1 MTAGMSLRAA
11 GMPGPASGADDGSD
25 STERGLTGERREG
38 GLPATAAFQPSTRD
52 LLDLIGD
59 GIVSTDENGHILL
72 FNRAAEDMFG
82 YSRDEVIGRPVENLM
97 PERFRVT
104 HRQEVGAYASSTSG
118 RARLMGQRREVV
130 GRRRSGMEF
139 PLEATLTRQVIAGR
153 MVFTV
158 VVRDVTDRHV
168 LEEERRL
175 LAAEL
180 AHRMKNNLAVVTS
193 IISLTA
199 RGKESVQEY
208 QRALQGR
215 LGAIARANESL
226 VQGARSGTAL
236 LDLVAAELTPFSD
249 PKSGNVALDG
259 PHVVIPSALA
269 LTLALVIHE
278 LATNAVKYGALSVAE
293 GRLDVVWALASG
305 DDQLVLD
312 WRETGGPE
320 VSAPGKRGFGME
332 LIERS
337 IARSVG
343 GDVRLD
349 FPPEGLRCRISVPL
363 SSAQESHADT
373 STL

>member
-1 MTAGMSLRAA
+1 MTAGKSLRAA
-11 GMPGPASGADDGSD
+11 GPAGPVSDIDDGPD
-25 STERGLTGERREG
+25 SIARERARATEEQG
-38 GLPATAAFQPSTRD
+38 GLPANAAFQPSAED
-52 LLDLIGD
+52 LLELVGD
-59 GIVSTDENGHILL
+59 GIVSTDENGIILS

-82 YSRDEVIGRPVENLM
+82 YPRDQVIGRPVENLM

-104 HRQEVGAYASSTSG
+104 HRQEVGTYASSASG
-118 RARLMGQRREVV
+118 RARSMGQRREVV
-130 GRRRSGMEF
+130 GRRRSGVEF
-139 PLEATLTRQVIAGR
+139 PLEATLSRQVIAER
-153 MVFTV
+153 TVLMV

-168 LEEERRL
+168 LEEHRRL

-180 AHRMKNNLAVVTS
+180 AHRMQNNLAVVTS

-199 RGKESVQEY
+199 RGKNSVQEY

-226 VQGARSGTAL
+226 VRGTWSGTSL
-236 LDLVAAELTPFSD
+236 LDLLAAELAPFND

-259 PHVVIPSALA
+259 PHVIIPSALA

-293 GRLDVVWALASG
+293 GRLDVVWAFARG
-305 DDQLVLD
+305 EDQLVLD
-312 WRETGGPE
+312 WRESGGPE
-320 VSAPGKRGFGME
+320 VSAPAKRGFGSE

-349 FPPEGLRCRISVPL
+349 FAPEGLRCRISVPL
-363 SSAQESHADT
+363 SSAQEAHAAV
-373 STL
+373 